1 MLKGSIVVVVVLVSM
16 VAGTSTFS
24 DIEGKNEFSH
34 EQVLYQIP
42 QRGVQDF
49 SDGDITFEDTPIE
62 IVPDEEGYTVSGA
75 YYTCSITKELS
86 GVFLKIQVGDAWIAY
101 ELPEEQPF
109 GKIQD
114 VKGSPDEKES
124 KDAHS
129 PKCFE
134 YKEITDDIN
143 LRYTFSPHEVLE
155 EFVLQKFRDIHVIQK
170 FSMQNVWYSVG
181 KEGISFYHVET
192 GRKVFFIPAPVMY
205 EEGDTRIQNYNIHY
219 EVKKTG
225 DTYFIEKIIDKEG
238 LDWLKSPERVYP
250 VIVDSTTQGGFSDPW
265 EESGLVPYGQYFK
278 NVNEYVSPSSGGLT
292 VQQTDLTLPGR
303 GMDLT
308 VTRIYTTPQLFSLD
322 PQDPQEFTPTE
333 KGSPWRIANG
343 WQLDF
348 PVITDDYL
356 YLWGGRMYKIEWE
369 DDPPGCTHLCF
380 PPLQPEE
387 QVFNNHKGDHFRLIK
402 HVDETYT
409 LYLKDGR
416 VLQFSSWG
424 LLQSITDTH
433 GNVINFSVT
442 AQSDPDDNII
452 ITSATITDTIGR
464 VVTVS
469 PSGVSYGGHSVNYTI
484 QYVQNSQGESEPLLV
499 RVTDCLGRMTDYAY
513 EYGEPT
519 GYENRYLLTK
529 VTYPTGGHTDYT
541 YGRKEVRFCKDSC
554 GIWNEDCH
562 EVIDCYNK
570 FYQFLVITQKVYA
583 DTLTRVR
590 TFSYTGDWEDIT
602 GSVEKTK
609 DGNEYIQ
616 STTSFSVWEG
626 KVTARVLKDY
636 SGTQLERIDY
646 VYDAQ
651 GNTTLTT
658 YYKGTAVSPTYR
670 ECCSYDEWGNQIYAR
685 NSLGY
690 EMFSSYCNTSS
701 EGIFKDYSGNVVL
714 LFSNSFF
721 SDTIE
726 ERYDRVAATCTIKD
740 GSTVESYYSYSDGS
754 NTESKDIYEGKSYQ
768 VYRGTFD
775 EGGQTSFPVSL
786 DTLPTGNVYLRIY
799 SLPTR
804 NAIQKTETHSVSLHT
819 WYHNSGYWQNPYF
832 YAHWQR
838 YGDQGYDPV
847 GPFVHYPGTSGYV
860 NYTLWMEGRVQYV
873 KTTYNTYQNKL
884 PAACSYKLNSGSW
897 TQITSDLQD
906 DCAQITIPQQNFSLE
921 NTLQFSESSSYT
933 TRFSWALYVPV
944 DSTPEVY
951 EKSFAYDTYGNMT
964 SATNDYGTVH
974 FVYGPEYNA
983 AYMTEIIDPLQNTI
997 SAVYDDLGNITS
1009 ITDARGYTY
1018 QYEYD
1023 LLGRLLKKIN
1033 PDLTEREAVYDDG
1046 NNMATIYDEKDTFV
1060 KKYFDGLGRPIKT
1073 ENALYMETYTYNYQD
1088 NLETKTDPL
1097 GLVYTYEY
1105 DVLGR
1110 ISKTHNP
1117 DGTQTQ
1123 CTYNNNTNTVEIT
1136 DENLHS
1142 KEYQYDWAD
1151 NLLSVKEHT
1160 GQNYYLTE
1168 YGYDEFG
1175 NVNKMKDARG
1185 NETLYDYG
1193 LFGIERVLYPDGTEE
1208 TMSYDSI
1215 GNLIQRTAGEREI
1228 HYQYNSAS
1236 QLVTVTYPDSSVVF
1250 SYDANGN
1257 RTSMEDAVSST
1268 VYSYDSRNR
1277 LTSETKTIDGV
1288 DYTTSY
1294 TYDEVSNVTS
1304 ITYSDGTVVT
1314 QTYDNL
1320 NRLQSVDGYAQ
1331 FTWNADSQI
1340 QQISYQNDVTTTY
1353 VYDLRGRPE
1362 QMTTSKDGNDLMNLT
1377 YNYDATGNILH
1388 MKNEDSSSIKEEW
1401 NYTYDPLDRLL
1412 TAAGG
1417 PPGETYSLSYQY
1429 DSTGNRTQLNST
1441 IYTYNEMNELLSLS
1455 DPGGNSTFTYDIY
1468 GNLVSKDD
1476 GQNLWEYSYDCED
1489 RLLSVKKDGQ
1499 VTEEYFYDG
1508 DGKRIKKVDA
1518 DSDRVYIY
1526 GGLNVLFEVNTTT
1539 QMEAVYIYGP
1549 TGQLAKKVNDITEY
1563 YHTDHLGST
1572 RLVTS
1577 ENSVT
1582 TEEIMYKP
1590 FGEQLNET
1598 DERYTY
1604 NGKELDETG
1613 LYYYGARYYN
1623 PVIGR
1628 FISRDPLTGKKESPQ
1643 TLNRYA
1649 YCLNNPQR
1657 YIDPAGEGIRDTVI
1671 NTFKLLESLEPE
1683 DLEEVQAFLD
1693 AGDELKALKMI
1704 FELLGFDVTENAD
1717 GKTLSLNLGE
1727 GKQFTVNI
1735 DNNLIDPDTGQP
1747 AWGLT
1752 DNENFTISINL
1763 ATKKAGDATLTVLHE
1778 ICHGLL
1784 GNTDPDIIEVEHQF
1798 IYPVELAFM
1807 NAMISSSNIEFS
1819 RKFQNHIL
1827 GQARARKRRVPI
1839 FDVLNRWKRG
1849 WRIT

>member
-1 MLKGSIVVVVVLVSM
+1 
-16 VAGTSTFS
+16 
-24 DIEGKNEFSH
+24 
-34 EQVLYQIP
+34 
-42 QRGVQDF
+42 
-49 SDGDITFEDTPIE
+49 
-62 IVPDEEGYTVSGA
+62 
-75 YYTCSITKELS
+75 
-86 GVFLKIQVGDAWIAY
+86 
-101 ELPEEQPF
+101 
-109 GKIQD
+109 
-114 VKGSPDEKES
+114 
-124 KDAHS
+124 
-129 PKCFE
+129 
-134 YKEITDDIN
+134 
-143 LRYTFSPHEVLE
+143 
-155 EFVLQKFRDIHVIQK
+155 
-170 FSMQNVWYSVG
+170 
-181 KEGISFYHVET
+181 
-192 GRKVFFIPAPVMY
+192 
-205 EEGDTRIQNYNIHY
+205 
-219 EVKKTG
+219 
-225 DTYFIEKIIDKEG
+225 
-238 LDWLKSPERVYP
+238 
-250 VIVDSTTQGGFSDPW
+250 
-265 EESGLVPYGQYFK
+265 
-278 NVNEYVSPSSGGLT
+278 
-292 VQQTDLTLPGR
+292 
-303 GMDLT
+303 
-308 VTRIYTTPQLFSLD
+308 
-322 PQDPQEFTPTE
+322 
-333 KGSPWRIANG
+333 
-343 WQLDF
+343 
-348 PVITDDYL
+348 
-356 YLWGGRMYKIEWE
+356 
-369 DDPPGCTHLCF
+369 
-380 PPLQPEE
+380 
-387 QVFNNHKGDHFRLIK
+387 
-402 HVDETYT
+402 
-409 LYLKDGR
+409 
-416 VLQFSSWG
+416 
-424 LLQSITDTH
+424 
-433 GNVINFSVT
+433 
-442 AQSDPDDNII
+442 NII

-469 PSGVSYGGHSVNYTI
+469 PSGVSYGGHSVDYTI

-519 GYENRYLLTK
+519 GYENRYLLTE

-570 FYQFLVITQKVYA
+570 FYQFLVITQEVYA

-609 DGNEYIQ
+609 DENEYIQ

-626 KVTARVLKDY
+626 KVTARILKDY
-636 SGTQLERIDY
+636 SGTQLEKIDY

-658 YYKGTAVSPTYR
+658 YYKGTALNPTYR

-690 EMFSSYCNTSS
+690 ETFSSYCNTSS
-701 EGIFKDYSGNVVL
+701 EGVFKDYSGNAIP

-726 ERYDRVAATCTIKD
+726 GRYDRLAATCTVKD
-740 GSTVESYYSYSDGS
+740 GATVESYYLYSDGS

-775 EGGQTSFPVSL
+775 EGGQTSFPVNL
-786 DTLPTGNVYLRIY
+786 DTLPVDNAYLRIY

-804 NAIQKTETHSVSLHT
+804 NAIQKTETHSVALHT

-832 YAHWQR
+832 YAHWQL
-838 YGDQGYDPV
+838 YGEQGYDPV

-873 KTTYNTYQNKL
+873 KTTYSTYENKL
-884 PAACSYKLNSGSW
+884 PAACSYRLNSGSW
-897 TQITSDLQD
+897 TQITSDLKD
-906 DCAQITIPQQNFSLE
+906 NCAQITIPQQNFSLE

-944 DSTPEVY
+944 EPTPEVY
-951 EKSFAYDTYGNMT
+951 EKSFAYDAHGNMT
-964 SATNDYGTVH
+964 TATNDYGTVQ

-983 AYMTEIIDPLQNTI
+983 AYMTEIIDPLQNTV

-1023 LLGRLLKKIN
+1023 LLGRLLKKVN

-1046 NNMATIYDEKDTFV
+1046 NNMVTIYDEKDTFV
-1060 KKYFDGLGRPIKT
+1060 KKYFDGLGRLIKT
-1073 ENALYMETYTYNYQD
+1073 ENALYVETYTYNYQD

-1123 CTYNNNTNTVEIT
+1123 CTYNNNTNTIEIT

-1142 KEYQYDWAD
+1142 KEYQYDWAGS
-1151 NLLSVKEHT
+1151 LLSVKEYT
-1160 GQNYYLTE
+1160 GQDYYLTE

-1175 NVNKMKDARG
+1175 NVTKMKDARG

-1193 LFGIERVLYPDGTEE
+1193 MFGVERVLYPDGTEE
-1208 TMSYDSI
+1208 ILTYDSI
-1215 GNLIQRTAGEREI
+1215 GNLIQKTAGEREI
-1228 HYQYNSAS
+1228 HYQYNSAA
-1236 QLVTVTYPDSSVVF
+1236 QLVTVIYPDSSVVF
-1250 SYDANGN
+1250 TYDANGN
-1257 RTSMEDAVSST
+1257 RTSMQDAVSST
-1268 VYSYDSRNR
+1268 VYSYDSLNR
-1277 LTSETKTIDGV
+1277 LTSEVKTIDGI

-1294 TYDEVSNVTS
+1294 AHDEASNVTS
-1304 ITYSDGTVVT
+1304 ITYPDGTVIS

-1331 FTWNADSQI
+1331 FTWNADSLI
-1340 QQISYQNDVTTTY
+1340 QEISYQNDVTTTY

-1362 QMTTSKDGNDLMNLT
+1362 QIRTSKDSNDIMNLT
-1377 YNYDATGNILH
+1377 YNYDSAGNILH
-1388 MKNEDSSSIKEEW
+1388 MKNEDSSSIREEW

-1417 PPGETYSLSYQY
+1417 PPGETYSLDYQY

-1441 IYTYNEMNELLSLS
+1441 AYTYNEMNELLSLS
-1455 DPGGNSTFTYDIY
+1455 DPSGNSTFTYDIY
-1468 GNLVSKDD
+1468 GNLLTKDD
-1476 GQNLWEYSYDCED
+1476 GQNLWEYSYDYEN

-1499 VTEEYFYDG
+1499 VMEEYLYDG

-1518 DSDRVYIY
+1518 DSERVYVY
-1526 GGLNVLFEVNTTT
+1526 SSLNVLYEVNTTT

-1563 YHTDHLGST
+1563 YNTDHLGST

-1577 ENSVT
+1577 ENGVT
-1582 TEEIMYKP
+1582 IEEIMYEP

-1613 LYYYGARYYN
+1613 LYYYGARYYD

-1628 FISRDPLTGKKESPQ
+1628 FTSRDPLTGKKESPQ

-1649 YCLNNPQR
+1649 YCLNNPLK
-1657 YIDPAGEGIRDTVI
+1657 YTDPTGTDGEDSQKKVEDVFATLQNINPDALKEIQELLDSGQIRPV
-1671 NTFKLLESLEPE
+1671 
-1683 DLEEVQAFLD
+1683 
-1693 AGDELKALKMI
+1693 KALEMI
-1704 FELLGFDVTENAD
+1704 LELLGFTVTYLGGND
-1717 GKTLSLNLGE
+1717 LSVVINGTPTTMKAVTSLI
-1727 GKQFTVNI
+1727 VN
-1735 DNNLIDPDTGQP
+1735 GQE
-1747 AWGLT
+1747 AWGAVT
-1752 DNENFTISINL
+1752 PDGIRINISSGKI
-1763 ATKKAGDATLTVLHE
+1763 GDFTLTMLHE
-1778 ICHGLL
+1778 ISHVALPGDDQ
-1784 GNTDPDIIEVEHQF
+1784 GAEHPFIWGVEYSYF
-1798 IYPVELAFM
+1798 LALSW
-1807 NAMISSSNIEFS
+1807 AGVEFS
-1819 RKFQNHIL
+1819 NEDLQKGGRWNFALHAYDKVRECDRGGQHRVSLDQIL
-1827 GQARARKRRVPI
+1827 RRWMEGSLPC
-1839 FDVLNRWKRG
+1839 
-1849 WRIT
+1849 